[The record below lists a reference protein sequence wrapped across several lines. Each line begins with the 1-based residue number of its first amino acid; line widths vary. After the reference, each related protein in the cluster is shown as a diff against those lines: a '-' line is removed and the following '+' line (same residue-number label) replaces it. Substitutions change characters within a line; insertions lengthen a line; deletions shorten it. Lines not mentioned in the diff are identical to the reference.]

1 MTTDRLYT
9 LTAKIPPNELTIL
22 ENYCKKAKRTKT
34 EVIRE
39 LIRSLSGRV
48 DS

>member
-1 MTTDRLYT
+1 MTSQLYT
-9 LTAKIPPNELTIL
+9 LTAKIPDNELAIL

-39 LIRSLSGRV
+39 LIRTLELR
-48 DS
+48 

>member
-1 MTTDRLYT
+1 MASQLYT
-9 LTAKIPPNELTIL
+9 LTVKIPDNELAIL

-39 LIRSLSGRV
+39 LIRNLELR
-48 DS
+48 

>member
-1 MTTDRLYT
+1 MSTDKLYT
-9 LTAKIPPNELTIL
+9 LTAKIPENELAIL

-39 LIRSLSGRV
+39 LIRGLSGK
-48 DS
+48 D